1 MSEQHH
7 SGEQGHSEEA
17 AQMFPTDF
25 TPADI
30 FNEMYADLEN
40 LNDLM
45 MSFSNAIVIQV
56 AMDEELAPFLAA
68 TEQAQP
74 SFTEGVAKFYPR
86 YLMLEEDQVPLLLV
100 RSKIGLVNAASAVTE
115 AINYATNCLG
125 VISAGTAG
133 GLAQHINVGD
143 IVLGSNYLYT
153 ESRSP

>member
-45 MSFSNAIVIQV
+45 TVS
-56 AMDEELAPFLAA
+56 
-68 TEQAQP
+68 
-74 SFTEGVAKFYPR
+74 
-86 YLMLEEDQVPLLLV
+86 
-100 RSKIGLVNAASAVTE
+100 
-115 AINYATNCLG
+115 
-125 VISAGTAG
+125 
-133 GLAQHINVGD
+133 
-143 IVLGSNYLYT
+143 YT
-153 ESRSP
+153 HLTLPTICSV

>member
-1 MSEQHH
+1 MSAQHH
-7 SGEQGHSEEA
+7 SGKQGYSEEV

-25 TPADI
+25 PPVDI

-68 TEQAQP
+68 PEQAQP

-86 YLMLEEDQVPLLLV
+86 
-100 RSKIGLVNAASAVTE
+100 
-115 AINYATNCLG
+115 
-125 VISAGTAG
+125 
-133 GLAQHINVGD
+133 
-143 IVLGSNYLYT
+143 
-153 ESRSP
+153 